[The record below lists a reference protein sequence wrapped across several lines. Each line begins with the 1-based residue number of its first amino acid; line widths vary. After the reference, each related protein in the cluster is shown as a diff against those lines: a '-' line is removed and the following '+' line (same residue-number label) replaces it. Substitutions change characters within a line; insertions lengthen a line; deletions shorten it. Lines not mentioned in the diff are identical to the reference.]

1 MEIKLSNSFP
11 SRCLD
16 NQDCFHAHVGFL
28 SDGRKGLLW
37 LPHSTIYIVCLPFCS
52 FVFLLQWMTTRGL
65 RWSACTPRWWSASR
79 APRLRWAPLWKR
91 PWDPSKTSC
100 SLPSLESRTERP
112 EQVHSQPFL
121 LVFFFFLNSTYN
133 EEILNVS
140 IQLMCFKRART
151 WTLFEPHPR
160 WHEATCRLPTSDPH
174 RGLHSCIIVCFSCEL
189 NTTTPKFSRRLDCIQ
204 C

>member
-1 MEIKLSNSFP
+1 MHMWDFYQMGEKDFSDCLIPQFILSASPFVP
-11 SRCLD
+11 LCSSCSGW
-16 NQDCFHAHVGFL
+16 QHVGSGDRPVPHAGGVHHVLLVWGELRSERGPGTLQRLHAASRRSSPERRDL
-28 SDGRKGLLW
+28 SRFIL
-37 LPHSTIYIVCLPFCS
+37 SPFCWC
-52 FVFLLQWMTTRGL
+52 F
-65 RWSACTPRWWSASR
+65 
-79 APRLRWAPLWKR
+79 
-91 PWDPSKTSC
+91 
-100 SLPSLESRTERP
+100 
-112 EQVHSQPFL
+112 
-121 LVFFFFLNSTYN
+121 FFFFLNSTYN